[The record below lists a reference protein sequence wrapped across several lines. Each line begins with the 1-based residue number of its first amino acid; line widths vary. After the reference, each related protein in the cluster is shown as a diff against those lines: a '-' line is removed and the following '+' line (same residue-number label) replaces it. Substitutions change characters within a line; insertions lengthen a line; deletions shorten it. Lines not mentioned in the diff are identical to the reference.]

1 MNKGYNPAFFQSS
14 HGLGLMHRIAI
25 YPGTFD
31 PVTNGHLDIMRRSV
45 KLFDKLIVAVS
56 LNIKKDPA
64 FSLEKRVQFISDST
78 VDLGNIEIIPFDSL
92 LTRFA
97 QENKATVI
105 IKGLRAIS
113 DFEFELQMGLMN
125 RKLDDTI
132 ETLFM
137 IPSQEFSFL
146 SSNLVKEVAS
156 HGGDISKLVPPGVLR
171 GFQEIKL

>member
-1 MNKGYNPAFFQSS
+1 MN
-14 HGLGLMHRIAI
+14 RIAI

-45 KLFDKLIVAVS
+45 RLFDKLIVAVS
-56 LNIKKDPA
+56 LNPKKAPV
-64 FSLEKRVQFISDST
+64 FSQEKRVKFILQATADIE
-78 VDLGNIEIIPFDSL
+78 NIEVVPFDSL
-92 LTRFA
+92 LTGFA
-97 QENKATVI
+97 EANHATVI

-125 RKLDDTI
+125 RNLDDTI

-146 SSNLVKEVAS
+146 SSNLVKEVAI
-156 HGGDISKLVPPGVLR
+156 HGGDISKLVPPEVLQ
-171 GFQEIKL
+171 GFQEIDL

>member
-1 MNKGYNPAFFQSS
+1 MN
-14 HGLGLMHRIAI
+14 RIAI

-31 PVTNGHLDIMRRSV
+31 PVTNGHLDIMCRSL

-56 LNIKKDPA
+56 LNPTKSPI
-64 FSLEKRVQFISDST
+64 FSQEKRVKFILEDIQ
-78 VDLGNIEIIPFDSL
+78 DLENIEMVPFDSL

-97 QENKATVI
+97 QSNNATII
-105 IKGLRAIS
+105 IKGLRAVS

-125 RKLDDTI
+125 RNLDDTI

-146 SSNLVKEVAS
+146 SSNLVKEVAI
-156 HGGDISKLVPPGVLR
+156 HGGDISKLVPPGVLQ
-171 GFQEIKL
+171 GFQEINL

>member
-1 MNKGYNPAFFQSS
+1 MN
-14 HGLGLMHRIAI
+14 RIAI

-31 PVTNGHLDIMRRSV
+31 PVTNGHLDLMRRSV

-56 LNIKKDPA
+56 LNPTKSPI
-64 FSLEKRVQFISDST
+64 FSQEKRVKFISEAIQ
-78 VDLGNIEIIPFDSL
+78 DLENIEIVPFDSL

-97 QENKATVI
+97 QSNNATVI
-105 IKGLRAIS
+105 IKGLRAVS

-125 RKLDDTI
+125 RNLDDTI

-146 SSNLVKEVAS
+146 SSNLVKEVAT
-156 HGGDISKLVPPGVLR
+156 HGGDISKLVPPGVLQ
-171 GFQEIKL
+171 GFQEINL

>member
-1 MNKGYNPAFFQSS
+1 MN
-14 HGLGLMHRIAI
+14 RIAI

-56 LNIKKDPA
+56 LNPKKSPV
-64 FSLEKRVQFISDST
+64 FSQEKRVKFIAEST
-78 VDLGNIEIIPFDSL
+78 QDLKNIEIIPFDCL
-92 LTRFA
+92 LTGFTQSNHA
-97 QENKATVI
+97 AVI

-125 RKLDDTI
+125 RNLDETI

-137 IPSQEFSFL
+137 IPSLEFSFL
-146 SSNLVKEVAS
+146 SSNLVKEVAN
-156 HGGDISKLVPPGVLR
+156 HGGDISKLVPASVLK
-171 GFQEIKL
+171 GFKEIDL

>member
-1 MNKGYNPAFFQSS
+1 MN
-14 HGLGLMHRIAI
+14 RIAI

-31 PVTNGHLDIMRRSV
+31 PVTNGHLDIMRRAV
-45 KLFDKLIVAVS
+45 KLFDELIVAVS
-56 LNIKKDPA
+56 LNPKKAPV
-64 FSLEKRVQFISDST
+64 FSQEKRVSFISDAT
-78 VDLGNIEIIPFDSL
+78 NDIENIKVIPFDSL

-97 QENKATVI
+97 EENKATVI

-125 RKLDDTI
+125 RNLDDTI

-146 SSNLVKEVAS
+146 SSNLVKEVAN
-156 HGGDISKLVPPGVLR
+156 HGGDISKLVPPEVLK
-171 GFQEIKL
+171 GFKEINL

>member
-1 MNKGYNPAFFQSS
+1 MN
-14 HGLGLMHRIAI
+14 RIAI

-56 LNIKKDPA
+56 LNPTKNPI
-64 FSLEKRVQFISDST
+64 FSQEKRVKFISEAIQ
-78 VDLGNIEIIPFDSL
+78 DLENIEIVPFDSL

-97 QENKATVI
+97 QSNNATVI
-105 IKGLRAIS
+105 IKGLRAVS

-125 RKLDDTI
+125 RNLDDTI

-137 IPSQEFSFL
+137 IPSQEYSFL
-146 SSNLVKEVAS
+146 SSNLVKEVAI
-156 HGGDISKLVPPGVLR
+156 HGGDISKLVPPGVLQ
-171 GFQEIKL
+171 GFQEINL

>member
-1 MNKGYNPAFFQSS
+1 
-14 HGLGLMHRIAI
+14 MHRIAI

-56 LNIKKDPA
+56 LNPKKDPA
-64 FSLEKRVQFISDST
+64 FSLEKRVQFISDAT
-78 VDLGNIEIIPFDSL
+78 VDLENIEITPFDSL

-97 QENKATVI
+97 QENSATVI
-105 IKGLRAIS
+105 IKGLRAIT

-125 RKLDDTI
+125 RNLDDSI

-146 SSNLVKEVAS
+146 SSNLVKEVAN
-156 HGGDISKLVPPGVLR
+156 HGGDISKLVPPEVLK
-171 GFQEIKL
+171 GFQKINL

>member
-1 MNKGYNPAFFQSS
+1 MN
-14 HGLGLMHRIAI
+14 RIAI

-45 KLFDKLIVAVS
+45 KLFSKLIVAVS
-56 LNIKKDPA
+56 LNPTKSPI
-64 FSLEKRVQFISDST
+64 FSQEKRVKFISEAIQ
-78 VDLGNIEIIPFDSL
+78 DLENIEIVPFDSL

-97 QENKATVI
+97 QSNNATII
-105 IKGLRAIS
+105 IKGLRAVS

-125 RKLDDTI
+125 RNLDDTI

-146 SSNLVKEVAS
+146 SSNLVKEVAI
-156 HGGDISKLVPPGVLR
+156 HGGDISKLVPPGVLQ
-171 GFQEIKL
+171 GFQEINL